1 MFQHYFKT
9 VLRQLWKKRLFS
21 LVNIIGLSV
30 GLASVMALLI
40 GVYMYMTTDTMHK
53 DKDRMYYL
61 KTSVPDGDSYMQTTY
76 PLLGEIVKNCPEVE
90 AATHKQSWYSPWLK
104 NGEKEAQENT
114 VFVDTSFFG
123 VYSFPLKYGT
133 ASNALKEK
141 FSAVISEKVS
151 MQLFGNT
158 NPVGKSILA
167 DDTITLTVTAVLK
180 EIPVN
185 STLRADVFLTTQLLA
200 ANTDFSGNANWYN
213 GFAENYLKL
222 KPGTDVKLFESK
234 IAKIVALNYE
244 KEVRNQK
251 VMAVP
256 FSSLKNEAGPIV
268 NLIIYGSIGTAIF
281 VLLII
286 LVNLLNLN
294 AASIYNRTKE
304 VAVKQMIGSGKGKII
319 TQFCVENAVIVFFSI
334 LTAGLL
340 FYFVLLPQMNN
351 MYGSRFGEMSFSF
364 QKDYP
369 FALLFLLLGFIITII
384 AGSLPALKLISLPVS
399 DAVKG
404 KLSKR
409 AGNHTIRNI
418 FITVQFALAIIF
430 ICITVILN
438 RQIDHMKTA
447 SLGFNKADV
456 VTVNLD
462 MAFRNQEAA
471 NTYFETI
478 LNKLRANANVK
489 SVSTNVVV
497 PSAYWNNYNN
507 FYDPATNKEIRI
519 RHMNADAGYTST
531 FEIPVIEGRSF
542 NDALSATETSNVM
555 INRTAMKALGWTS
568 IDGKTIKSKGN
579 DQVFTVVGVME
590 DFHYQDMQ
598 KPVEPLLHWYGGK
611 QGLNY
616 NNYLSINVRGNHK
629 KEVLQQLE
637 ADMKAIP
644 ARRAF
649 SYEYMSDKVSKQYT
663 LIDGILKTTN
673 FVAFLTIIISCMGM
687 FGLISLFAKQRVK
700 EIGIRKVLGAGVPG
714 IVALLSRD
722 FIRLVI
728 IACVIAFPVA
738 WWAMNSWLQS
748 FVYRINIQWWM
759 FAVAGFISL
768 LIAIITVGVQ
778 AVKAAIAN
786 PVKSLRAE

>member
-1 MFQHYFKT
+1 MFKT
-9 VLRQLWKKRLFS
+9 YIKTAFRQLWNSRLFS
-21 LVNIIGLSV
+21 VVNIVGLSV

-40 GVYMYMTTDTMHK
+40 GVYMYMTTDAMHK
-53 DKDRMYYL
+53 DNDRMYYL
-61 KTSVPDGDSYMQTTY
+61 KTTVPGGESYMQTTY

-90 AATHKQSWYSPWLK
+90 AATHIQGWYSPWLK
-104 NGEKEAQENT
+104 NGDKEAQENT
-114 VFVDTSFFG
+114 VFVDTGFFG
-123 VYSFPLKYGT
+123 VYSFPLKFGT
-133 ASNALKEK
+133 AATALKEK
-141 FSAVISEKVS
+141 FSVVISEKVS
-151 MQLFGNT
+151 MKLFGNT

-167 DDTITLTVTAVLK
+167 DDTISLTVTAVLK
-180 EIPVN
+180 EIPTN
-185 STLRADVFLTTQLLA
+185 STLRGDVFLTTQLLA
-200 ANTDFSGNANWYN
+200 ANPDFSNNANWYN

-222 KPGTDVKLFESK
+222 KPGADVKLFESK
-234 IAKIVALNYE
+234 IAKIVALNYD
-244 KEVRNQK
+244 KETRNQK
-251 VMAVP
+251 VSAVS
-256 FSSLKNEAGPIV
+256 FSNLKNEAGPII
-268 NLIIYGSIGTAIF
+268 NLIIYGSVGTAIF

-319 TQFCVENAVIVFFSI
+319 TQFCVENAIVVFFSI

-340 FYFVLLPQMNN
+340 FYFILLPQMNE
-351 MYGSRFGEMSFSF
+351 MYGSRFGEMSFSL

-369 FALLFLLLGFIITII
+369 FTLLFLVLGFIIAIV

-404 KLSKR
+404 KLSR
-409 AGNHTIRNI
+409 RGSNHTIRNI

-438 RQIDHMKTA
+438 RQIDHMKNAT
-447 SLGFNKADV
+447 LGFNKEDV
-456 VTVNLD
+456 VVVNLD
-462 MAFRNQEAA
+462 MAFRNQETA

-478 LNKLRANANVK
+478 LNKLRSNAYVR

-507 FYDPATNKEIRI
+507 FYDPANNKEVRI
-519 RHMNADAGYTST
+519 RHMSADAGYTST
-531 FEIPVIEGRSF
+531 FEIPVIVGRSF
-542 NDALSATETSNVM
+542 DDALSATEGNNVM
-555 INRTAMKALGWTS
+555 INRTAMNALGWTS
-568 IDGKTIKSKGN
+568 IVGKTIKSKGN

-616 NNYLSINVRGNHK
+616 NNYLSIHIKGNHK

-637 ADMKAIP
+637 ADMKAMP

-649 SYEYMSDKVSKQYT
+649 SYEYMNEKVSKQYA

-700 EIGIRKVLGAGVPG
+700 EIGIRKVLGAEVPG
-714 IVALLSRD
+714 IVVLLSKD
-722 FIRLVI
+722 FIRLVM

-738 WWAMNSWLQS
+738 WWAMSSWLQS
-748 FVYRINIQWWM
+748 FAYRINMHWWM
-759 FAVAGFISL
+759 FAVAGVLSL
-768 LIAIITVGVQ
+768 LIAIVTVGVQ

-786 PVKSLRAE
+786 PVKSLRTE

>member
-1 MFQHYFKT
+1 MFKT
-9 VLRQLWKKRLFS
+9 YIKTAFRQLWKNRLFS
-21 LVNIIGLSV
+21 VVNTVGLSV

-40 GVYMYMTTDTMHK
+40 GVYMYMTTDAMHK
-53 DKDRMYYL
+53 DKNRMYYL
-61 KTSVPDGDSYMQTTY
+61 KTVVPEGESYMQTTY

-90 AATHKQSWYSPWLK
+90 AATHIQGWYSPWLK
-104 NGEKEAQENT
+104 NGDKEVQENT
-114 VFVDTSFFG
+114 EFVDTGFFG

-133 ASNALKEK
+133 AANALKEK
-141 FSAVISEKVS
+141 FSVVISEKVS
-151 MQLFGNT
+151 AQLFGKE
-158 NPVGKSILA
+158 NPVGKTILA
-167 DDTITLTVTAVLK
+167 DDTISLTVTAVLK
-180 EIPVN
+180 EIPTN
-185 STLRADVFLTTQLLA
+185 STLRGDVFLTTQLLA
-200 ANTDFSGNANWYN
+200 TNPDFSNNANWYN

-222 KPGTDVKLFESK
+222 KSGADVKLFESK
-234 IAKIVALNYE
+234 IAKIIALNYE

-251 VMAVP
+251 VTVVP
-256 FSSLKNEAGPIV
+256 FSNLKNEAGPVI

-294 AASIYNRTKE
+294 AASVYNRTKE

-319 TQFCVENAVIVFFSI
+319 TQFCVENALIVFVSI

-340 FYFVLLPQMNN
+340 FYFILLPQMNK
-351 MYGSRFGEMSFSF
+351 MYGSRFGEMSFSL

-369 FALLFLLLGFIITII
+369 FALLFLLLGFVIAIV

-404 KLSKR
+404 KLSKQ
-409 AGNHTIRNI
+409 GSNHTIRNI
-418 FITVQFALAIIF
+418 FITLQFALAIIF

-438 RQIDHMKTA
+438 RQIDHMKNA
-447 SLGFNKADV
+447 SLGFNKEDV
-456 VTVNLD
+456 VAVNLD
-462 MAFRNQEAA
+462 MAFRNPEAA

-507 FYDPATNKEIRI
+507 FYDPATNKEVRI
-519 RHMNADAGYTST
+519 RHMNADAGFTKT
-531 FEIPVIEGRSF
+531 FEIPIVEGRSF
-542 NDALSATETSNVM
+542 DDALSATEGNSVM

-568 IDGKTIKSKGN
+568 IAGKTIKSKGN
-579 DQVFTVVGVME
+579 DQVFNVVGVME

-598 KPVEPLLHWYGGK
+598 KPVEPLLHWYAGK

-616 NNYLSINVRGNHK
+616 NNYLSINIKGNNK
-629 KEVLQQLE
+629 KQVLQQLE

-649 SYEYMSDKVSKQYT
+649 SYEYMSDKVSKQYA

-687 FGLISLFAKQRVK
+687 FGLISLFAKQRIK

-714 IVALLSRD
+714 IVALLSKD

-738 WWAMNSWLQS
+738 WWAMSTWLQS
-748 FVYRINIQWWM
+748 FTYRINIEWWM
-759 FAVAGFISL
+759 FAVAGVLSL
-768 LIAIITVGVQ
+768 VIAVVTVGVQ
-778 AVKAAIAN
+778 AIKAAIVN
-786 PVKSLRAE
+786 PVKSLRTE